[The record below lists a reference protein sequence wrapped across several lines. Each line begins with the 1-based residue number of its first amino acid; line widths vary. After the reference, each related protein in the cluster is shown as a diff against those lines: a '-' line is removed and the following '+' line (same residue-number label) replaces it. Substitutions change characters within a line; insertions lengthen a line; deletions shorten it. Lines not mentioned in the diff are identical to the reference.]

1 MYEKYNKYCSTI
13 KQNIKTKRENTTDRS
28 HSFRSCKHSPFLVAC
43 LFTTAK
49 KDGAYA
55 TENVCLTLKNR
66 TSYMAFFGIMRL
78 VLNFSL
84 ILNRRKVNK
93 RTDAYV
99 LTRLRSLEN

>member
-1 MYEKYNKYCSTI
+1 MQALPFPRCLSFYN
-13 KQNIKTKRENTTDRS
+13 R
-28 HSFRSCKHSPFLVAC
+28 
-43 LFTTAK
+43 K
-49 KDGAYA
+49 KDGVYA
-55 TENVCLTLKNR
+55 TENVCLTLKIR